1 MKKKSILNSPR
12 LKELKRKRR
21 RVRRNRVI
29 FFAVCFLIIFFGL
42 AFASR
47 IDKINISEIKIS
59 GNKVIETEAVE
70 KVVKENISG
79 RYLWIFPKTNFL
91 IYPKAKIK
99 RELAD
104 KFKRF
109 NDIKLS
115 VQNIKTLEIF
125 VFERE
130 GKYTWCGAE
139 FLEANEKCHFMDEN
153 GYIFDEAPYFS
164 GEVYFRFYGPNA
176 STDNPFGSYF
186 LQNDFAK
193 IISFKDTIEKMD
205 LKPSAFELGNDGD
218 ANIYLSSG
226 ITPSIS
232 PKIIFKLDSDFNK
245 LAENLQAAISTDPLQ
260 TDLKEKYNSLLYI
273 DLRFGNKVYYKFSAE
288 GESASGGQ

>member
-21 RVRRNRVI
+21 KIRRNRVI
-29 FFAVCFLIIFFGL
+29 FFAVCFLIVFFGL

-47 IDKINISEIKIS
+47 IDKININEIKIS
-59 GNKVIETEAVE
+59 GNKVTETEAVE

-79 RYLWIFPKTNFL
+79 RYLWIFSKTNFL

-115 VQNIKTLEIF
+115 IQNIKTLEIF
-125 VFERE
+125 VSERE
-130 GKYTWCGAE
+130 GKYTWCGIT
-139 FLEANEKCHFMDEN
+139 LPTLDNSNEKCYFLDSA
-153 GYIFDEAPYFS
+153 GYLFDEAPYFS

-186 LQNDFAK
+186 LQNDFSK
-193 IISFKDTIEKMD
+193 IISFKDAIEKMD
-205 LKPSAFELGNDGD
+205 FKPSAFESGNDGD

-226 ITPSIS
+226 IMPPMS

-245 LAENLQAAISTDPLQ
+245 LAENLQAAISIDPLQ
-260 TDLKEKYNSLLYI
+260 TDLKEKYNSFLYI
-273 DLRFGNKVYYKFSAE
+273 DLRFGNKVYYKFNE
-288 GESASGGQ
+288 